1 MPFCPSIDGP
11 NKNTAPMIP
20 ATTPRKPLRDKGLVK
35 NRLPTTR
42 VNMGVNALRIP
53 DKPLGIRV
61 PAVEKRKAGMALP
74 TKPVRNK

>member
-1 MPFCPSIDGP
+1 
-11 NKNTAPMIP
+11 
-20 ATTPRKPLRDKGLVK
+20 LRDKGLVK